1 MTAKS
6 FFSSLIKKV
15 VLPALI
21 IAAAGYFFVYMK
33 NSKPPVPAEPIA
45 EKAWGVATHVV
56 ELVDAAPELALY
68 GAVEAS
74 DSVELSATVSAY
86 VDNVNVA
93 KGDTVKAG
101 QSLITLDDRELK
113 LTLAQRQAS
122 ILDTNARIASEK
134 NSHATS
140 IKAFAV
146 EQKLQDLNLKNL
158 ARQEE
163 LVDNNMTPA
172 SRLED
177 ANKLVHQ
184 QQLSL
189 INRQSNLNDHPNRLA
204 QLKAQALQN
213 QAQLEFAEIDLQRT
227 NIVAPFT
234 GRILSVHTAAGNRTR
249 SGDRV
254 ISMYNTQTLEVRS
267 QIPARYLPYLQS
279 GQQLRAQLNNN
290 SINMQLPLVRL
301 SAETSNSQGGI
312 DAFFTLPKNA
322 SLEVGRNVQLTLAL
336 PVEQQ
341 VVAIP
346 ALALY
351 GQNRV
356 YRVVE
361 NRLQAVLVERL
372 GEIRNSEGQPLT
384 LIRGNDLND
393 DDQLITTQL
402 PNAITGLLVETR

>member
-177 ANKLVHQ
+177 ASKSQ
-184 QQLSL
+184 YC
-189 INRQSNLNDHPNRLA
+189 
-204 QLKAQALQN
+204 
-213 QAQLEFAEIDLQRT
+213 RT
-227 NIVAPFT
+227 TNAPAT
-234 GRILSVHTAAGNRTR
+234 
-249 SGDRV
+249 
-254 ISMYNTQTLEVRS
+254 
-267 QIPARYLPYLQS
+267 
-279 GQQLRAQLNNN
+279 NNN
-290 SINMQLPLVRL
+290 CHQ
-301 SAETSNSQGGI
+301 
-312 DAFFTLPKNA
+312 K
-322 SLEVGRNVQLTLAL
+322 
-336 PVEQQ
+336 
-341 VVAIP
+341 P
-346 ALALY
+346 AA
-351 GQNRV
+351 
-356 YRVVE
+356 
-361 NRLQAVLVERL
+361 
-372 GEIRNSEGQPLT
+372 
-384 LIRGNDLND
+384 
-393 DDQLITTQL
+393 
-402 PNAITGLLVETR
+402 